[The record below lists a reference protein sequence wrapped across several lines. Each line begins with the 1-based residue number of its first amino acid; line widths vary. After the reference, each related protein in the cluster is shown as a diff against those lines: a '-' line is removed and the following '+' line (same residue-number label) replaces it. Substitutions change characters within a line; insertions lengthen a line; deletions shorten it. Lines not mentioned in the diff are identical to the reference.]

1 MDWGAS
7 SVQDSSFEKI
17 RRLVMTRRRVTDEQ
31 YTALDRRLDEVKR
44 RVDEGTLVFQATMD
58 ALQHVV
64 EGLRFET
71 SLSNIIA
78 ALKLDWVNPNIE
90 KNFTL
95 APVRRERKV
104 FRFDLSIASED
115 AVKKMEKEGWSPA
128 NLAELLD
135 YAKSEWNGKGWVV
148 ALGSSARFG
157 GGRGV
162 PYLDRYDAKR
172 DLALAWWGND
182 WDGGCRFLAAR
193 N

>member
-1 MDWGAS
+1 MPKGMLGNS
-7 SVQDSSFEKI
+7 ETL
-17 RRLVMTRRRVTDEQ
+17 RRLMAGPISDLLVKVNGEDGDEWERQ
-31 YTALDRRLDEVKR
+31 FAR
-44 RVDEGTLVFQATMD
+44 F
-58 ALQHVV
+58 
-64 EGLRFET
+64 LRKET
-71 SLSNIIA
+71 TWELGSPLSSAIA

-90 KNFTL
+90 KHFTL
-95 APVRRERKV
+95 EPVRRERKV

-115 AVKKMEKEGWSPA
+115 AVKQMEKEGWSPA

-148 ALGSSARFG
+148 ALGSSAQLDGYRC
-157 GGRGV
+157 V